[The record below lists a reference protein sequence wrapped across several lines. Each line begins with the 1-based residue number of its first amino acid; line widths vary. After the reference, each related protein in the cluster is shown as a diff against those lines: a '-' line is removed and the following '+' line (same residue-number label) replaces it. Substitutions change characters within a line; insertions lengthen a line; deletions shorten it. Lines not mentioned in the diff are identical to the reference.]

1 MHSFAYPQDPKDYNL
16 ILSSQE
22 LDETLTYMYY
32 VAVKDPCL
40 RTRAPP
46 PHHQFIELA
55 CDDAHP
61 LAMACYTILFRCA
74 PVQDPG
80 ILPCLLSYV
89 ARLQEIRDAG
99 SLGAELDREVHTA
112 VSVLTDKVRM
122 ITQGVAR

>member
-1 MHSFAYPQDPKDYNL
+1 MDSFAYPYDPKDYHV
-16 ILSSQE
+16 ILSTQE

-46 PHHQFIELA
+46 PHHQFIELV

-74 PVQDPG
+74 PIQDPS
-80 ILPCLLSYV
+80 ILLSYV
-89 ARLQEIRDAG
+89 ARLQNIMDAG
-99 SLGAELDREVHTA
+99 TLGAELDREVHTA

-122 ITQGVAR
+122 ITQGVAG